1 MQKTHGLDLADA
13 RPVLAALSL
22 RGKMSYDEHDAAM
35 DDFYDR
41 MSEELFPEHKE
52 IAIEQFIEERMQ
64 SYFLKNPNV
73 IHPAIESSNHAG
85 DLLHV
90 SPSSALV
97 MYTTAIEL
105 YLKAVLLKPVLY
117 GMVHNENIAGLIVDS
132 SIGQSGFT
140 RYNKLLTA
148 LCIHAAEIDLT
159 SIKGMQSKSILKEAE
174 EVQSIRNKVVHQG
187 YRVTETELGQAKNI
201 AYLMLTEVVE
211 PVLNNLELVISRNE
225 AGFCVSKA

>member
-1 MQKTHGLDLADA
+1 
-13 RPVLAALSL
+13 
-22 RGKMSYDEHDAAM
+22 MSYDEHDAAM

-41 MSEELFPEHKE
+41 MSEELFPEHKA

-85 DLLHV
+85 ELLQV

-117 GMVHNENIAGLIVDS
+117 GMVHNENIAGLLVNF
-132 SIGQSGFT
+132 SIGPSGFT

-148 LCIHAAEIDLT
+148 LCIHAAQIDLA
-159 SIKGMQSKSILKEAE
+159 SIKGMKNKSILKEAE
-174 EVQSIRNKVVHQG
+174 EVQFIRNKVVHQG
-187 YRVTETELGQAKNI
+187 YRVTEAELGQAKNI
-201 AYLMLTEVVE
+201 ANLMLTEVVE
-211 PVLNNLELVISRNE
+211 PVLNNLELVIASNE
-225 AGFCVSKA
+225 AGFCVSKT

>member
-1 MQKTHGLDLADA
+1 
-13 RPVLAALSL
+13 
-22 RGKMSYDEHDAAM
+22 MSYDEHDAAM

-85 DLLHV
+85 DLLQV

-117 GMVHNENIAGLIVDS
+117 GMVHNENIAGLIIDFSV
-132 SIGQSGFT
+132 GQSGFT

-148 LCIHAAEIDLT
+148 LCIHAADIDLST
-159 SIKGMQSKSILKEAE
+159 IKGMRGKPILKEAE

-187 YRVTETELGQAKNI
+187 YRVKENEICQAKNI
-201 AYLMLTEVVE
+201 AYLMLYEVVE
-211 PVLNNLELVISRNE
+211 PVINNLDLVIASNDI
-225 AGFCVSKA
+225 GFCVSKA

>member
-1 MQKTHGLDLADA
+1 
-13 RPVLAALSL
+13 
-22 RGKMSYDEHDAAM
+22 MSYDEHDAAM

-41 MSEELFPEHKE
+41 ISEELFPEHKE

-85 DLLHV
+85 DLLQV
-90 SPSSALV
+90 SPSCALV

-132 SIGQSGFT
+132 STGQAGFN

-148 LCIHAAEIDLT
+148 LCIQAAQIDLA
-159 SIKGMQSKSILKEAE
+159 SIKGKENKPILKEAE
-174 EVQSIRNKVVHQG
+174 DVQSIRNKVVHQG
-187 YRVTETELGQAKNI
+187 YRVTPEELGQAKDI

-211 PVLNNLELVISRNE
+211 PVLNNLELVIASNE

>member
-1 MQKTHGLDLADA
+1 
-13 RPVLAALSL
+13 
-22 RGKMSYDEHDAAM
+22 MSDDKHDAAM

-64 SYFLKNPNV
+64 SYFLKNPNI

-85 DLLHV
+85 NLLQI

-148 LCIHAAEIDLT
+148 LCLHAAQIDLS
-159 SIKGMQSKSILKEAE
+159 SIKGMQNKSILKEAE
-174 EVQSIRNKVVHQG
+174 EVQSVRNKVVHQG
-187 YRVTETELGQAKNI
+187 YRVTEVELGQAKNI

-211 PVLNNLELVISRNE
+211 PVLNNLELVIASNE
-225 AGFCVSKA
+225 GVFCVSKA